1 MFISHSVLAL
11 ALSQYAITAQLNAA
25 PGPQDKAQ
33 PGKAVPAQKE
43 PLVPKGQSPPTRS
56 VIYKEVGDRKLK
68 LYIFEPPNHKSSDKR
83 PAIVFFHGGAFNGGS
98 PNQFYWMSDYLASRG
113 MVAFSAQ
120 YRLKPKESSDAS
132 VCISDGKSAIRWMR
146 AHAKELG
153 VDPNRIAAGGGS
165 AGGTLAAAT
174 DVLKGLDEKSEDLSV
189 SSRPNLLILFN
200 PAMFK
205 NSTPL
210 VLSDYTKDMSN
221 TLLMVGT
228 KDSFA
233 NDAKKLF
240 KHSSE
245 GGWSG
250 KTKVYTAEGAVHG
263 FFNSPPWRERTA
275 YLMDQFLAEH
285 GYTKGEPT
293 LKLDGG
299 VQMEQL
305 K

>member
-1 MFISHSVLAL
+1 MRQLLF
-11 ALSQYAITAQLNAA
+11 ITAAWGILVL
-25 PGPQDKAQ
+25 GSQ
-33 PGKAVPAQKE
+33 PATAQKKAAT
-43 PLVPKGQSPPTRS
+43 PAPTRS
-56 VIYKEVGDRKLK
+56 VVYKEVGDAKLM
-68 LYIFEPPNHKSSDKR
+68 LHIFEPAGHKKSDKR
-83 PAIVFFHGGAFNGGS
+83 PAVLFFHGGAFKGGS
-98 PNQFYWMSDYLASRG
+98 PSQFYWMSDYLASRG

-120 YRLKPKESSDAS
+120 YRLSQKSDAQKYDAS
-132 VCISDGKSAIRWMR
+132 VCITDGKSAIRWVR
-146 AHAKELG
+146 AHASELG
-153 VDPNRIAAGGGS
+153 VDPNRLAVGGGS

-210 VLSDYTKDMSN
+210 ELSDYTKDMSH

-228 KDSFA
+228 KDSFL

-263 FFNSPPWRERTA
+263 FFNGPPWRERTA

-299 VQMEQL
+299 AQMEQL

>member
-1 MFISHSVLAL
+1 MTAMRVAVLAL
-11 ALSQYAITAQLNAA
+11 ACLIFGLGTAVGKVSAQDKAA
-25 PGPQDKAQ
+25 PGKA
-33 PGKAVPAQKE
+33 A
-43 PLVPKGQSPPTRS
+43 PTRS
-56 VIYKEVGDRKLK
+56 VISKEVGDIKLK
-68 LYIFEPPNHKSSDKR
+68 LHIFEPQNHKSSDKR
-83 PAIVFFHGGAFNGGS
+83 PAVVFFHGGAFNGGS

-120 YRLKPKESSDAS
+120 YRLKPQGSSDAS
-132 VCISDGKSAIRWMR
+132 VCITDGKSAIRWVR

-189 SSRPNLLILFN
+189 SSRPNLLLLFN

-221 TLLMVGT
+221 TLLMVGS

-233 NDAKKLF
+233 NDAKALF
-240 KHSSE
+240 KHSSQ

-250 KTKVYTAEGAVHG
+250 KTDVYIAEGAIHG
-263 FFNSPPWRERTA
+263 FFNGPPWRERTA

-285 GYTKGEPT
+285 GYTQGEPT

>member
-1 MFISHSVLAL
+1 MRQLL
-11 ALSQYAITAQLNAA
+11 CITAAWGLLVL
-25 PGPQDKAQ
+25 DSQ
-33 PGKAVPAQKE
+33 PATAQKKSAK
-43 PLVPKGQSPPTRS
+43 PAPTRS
-56 VIYKEVGDRKLK
+56 VIYKEVGDVKLM
-68 LYIFEPPNHKSSDKR
+68 LHIFEPAGHKKSDKR
-83 PAIVFFHGGAFNGGS
+83 PAVVFFHGGAFKGGS
-98 PNQFYWMSDYLASRG
+98 PNQFYWMSEYLASRG
-113 MVAFSAQ
+113 MVATSAQ
-120 YRLKPKESSDAS
+120 YRLSVKSDAS
-132 VCISDGKSAIRWMR
+132 VCITDGKSAIRWMR

-228 KDSFA
+228 KDSFLH
-233 NDAKKLF
+233 DAKKLF
-240 KHSSE
+240 QHSTE
-245 GGWSG
+245 GGWNG

-263 FFNSPPWRERTA
+263 FFNGPPWRERTA

-299 VQMEQL
+299 VQMERL